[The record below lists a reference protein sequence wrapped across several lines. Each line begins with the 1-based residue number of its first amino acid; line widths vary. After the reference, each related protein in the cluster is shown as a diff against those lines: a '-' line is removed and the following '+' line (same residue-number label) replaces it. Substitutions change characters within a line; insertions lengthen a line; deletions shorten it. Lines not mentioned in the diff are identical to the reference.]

1 MAQSKNRAGI
11 PAASLAA
18 AFVGAALVGVAHAGT
33 LAVGPVEQ
41 VNLKTSTI
49 VVLGQVYQVD
59 AATLIKTSAGK
70 TITLGSLAPDTLVS
84 VAGTETASGQTSVDS
99 ITSLPDLDVPGAT
112 PLFVTG
118 IASAES
124 PTGQIKVGHL
134 SVDVV
139 ATLTG
144 GAPKFQAGNLVEIT
158 GTQPNPNGLFLASTI
173 AVSSGIQ
180 SNSSEGLKGGGA
192 AASEGLKGGGAAASE
207 GLKGGGAAASEGL
220 KGGGN

>member
-1 MAQSKNRAGI
+1 MAQSKNRAGV
-11 PAASLAA
+11 PATSLVA
-18 AFVGAALVGVAHAGT
+18 AFVATALVGMAHAGT

-49 VVLGQVYQVD
+49 VVLGQVYRVD

-70 TITLGSLAPDTLVS
+70 YITLGSLAPDTLVS
-84 VAGTETASGQTSVDS
+84 VAGTETASGQTNVES
-99 ITSLPDLDVPGAT
+99 ITSLPNIDVPGAT

-124 PTGQIKVGHL
+124 PTGQIKVGNL
-134 SVDVV
+134 LVDVD

-158 GTQPNPNGLFLASTI
+158 GTQPNPNGLFLASTVT
-173 AVSSGIQ
+173 VSSGIESAAV
-180 SNSSEGLKGGGA
+180 SNGLQGGGA
-192 AASEGLKGGGAAASE
+192 AVSNGLQGGG
-207 GLKGGGAAASEGL
+207 K
-220 KGGGN
+220 